1 METPQ
6 NIPQP
11 TLSGHEAITFLY
23 THIHKEIANGKS
35 HSPAI
40 RKECH
45 QELRQLVTSCG
56 EFTVGARQ
64 GPEFLLT
71 FDRGFST
78 ETLAVPSS
86 LSLKLALLF
95 PSLFPFLENF

>member
-1 METPQ
+1 MARQKDRYAITHSKEETPL

-11 TLSGHEAITFLY
+11 TLYGCEAVTFLY
-23 THIHKEIANGKS
+23 THIHKERANGKS

-64 GPEFLLT
+64 GLEFLLT
-71 FDRGFST
+71 
-78 ETLAVPSS
+78 E
-86 LSLKLALLF
+86 LKGRT
-95 PSLFPFLENF
+95 